1 MKRATH
7 RVKWLPLLSRD
18 FRFFIEY
25 VYKMIASLSQR
36 IKLNPNRLIHS
47 LKTAIAFLLGLLI
60 ARWLHFPLQ
69 GQWVLISILV
79 VMCAQSR
86 VGALLQKSYMRLLG
100 TLIGAI
106 IAGLTLWLAYPNLV
120 WITLILGLST
130 ILFSYLAASPGYLS
144 EAGPLG
150 AVTVVIILVGQDP
163 SFESVLS
170 RFLEIS
176 LGIAIALLVSR
187 FIWPLHSR
195 TQLRLLIRGTLRDLQ
210 VLAKQLGQ
218 VPIQEL
224 SKQYDP
230 YEEKIIND
238 FASQKQLTGEVNRET
253 FGRVKLTK
261 RFQSILRREREVLRY
276 LNLMKNVW
284 IHASD
289 RVRERLTQQTDLSP
303 IYQRIDALFNAMIA
317 HLSDKAD
324 LHSFSEARM
333 PLIVENSQVC
343 TENSEDQFYIDLFR
357 FAANHLL
364 THLEKL
370 YLLINKI

>member
-1 MKRATH
+1 
-7 RVKWLPLLSRD
+7 
-18 FRFFIEY
+18 
-25 VYKMIASLSQR
+25 MIASLSQR

-47 LKTAIAFLLGLLI
+47 LKTAIAFLLGLFI

-106 IAGLTLWLAYPNLV
+106 IAGLTLWLVYPNLV
-120 WITLILGLST
+120 WITFILGLST

-163 SFESVLS
+163 SFESLLS

-195 TQLRLLIRGTLRDLQ
+195 TQLRWLIRGTLRDLQ
-210 VLAKQLGQ
+210 VLAKQLRQ

-230 YEEKIIND
+230 YEESIIND
-238 FASQKQLTGEVNRET
+238 FARQKQLTGEVKRET
-253 FGRVKLTK
+253 FGRVKITK

-284 IHASD
+284 VHASD
-289 RVRERLTQQTDLSP
+289 RARERLTQQTDLLA
-303 IYQRIDALFNAMIA
+303 IYQRIDSLFNAMIA

-324 LHSFSEARM
+324 PRSFSVASM
-333 PLIVENSQVC
+333 PLILEKSQVF
-343 TENSEDQFYIDLFR
+343 TQNSDDQFYIDLFR